1 MVVEPARNQVLEA
14 KTRAWR
20 GVGEAVALCLLG
32 DGCDM
37 ANPKLQYSIL
47 MRSPV
52 ARSQDLADGFVR
64 SVSLV

>member
-1 MVVEPARNQVLEA
+1 VLCVLIVIDSIL
-14 KTRAWR
+14 RA
-20 GVGEAVALCLLG
+20 
-32 DGCDM
+32 DM